1 MLSFTV
7 NETLQMRLRT
17 LMWGDYAGL
26 GVGPS
31 VITAAPDKSEREAGV
46 SGVRLGDTGL
56 FKHLISYLIYYWRWR
71 ALVVAHGMFSLWHSG
86 FSL

>member
-46 SGVRLGDTGL
+46 SGVRLGDAGL
-56 FKHLISYLIYYWRWR
+56 FKHLIKASRCSTIPFHLSPIFQVFQGRTSN
-71 ALVVAHGMFSLWHSG
+71 FI
-86 FSL
+86 